1 MKIDDQ
7 PGLRENAKIS
17 YSKNRSLIESMQKE
31 MVFAEDKSKESLL
44 DESKIKE

>member
-7 PGLRENAKIS
+7 PGLKENAKIAF
-17 YSKNRSLIESMQKE
+17 SKNRTLLESMEKE
-31 MVFAEDKSKESLL
+31 IVFTGDKNKESLL